1 VTAKLG
7 VKSMSDSLKEITV
20 TGLMSKI
27 FDSYT
32 VTMDDGTE
40 YKLSAIM
47 PWEAVSSD
55 FDSGKFAAVL
65 GKRVSVNGMTDG
77 DTIWD
82 AEIVGET

>member
-47 PWEAVSSD
+47 PWEAVSPD
-55 FDSGKFAAVL
+55 FDSGKFATVL
-65 GKRVSVNGMTDG
+65 GKRVSVSGMTDG
-77 DTIWD
+77 DTIWG
-82 AEIVGET
+82 AKIINET

>member
-1 VTAKLG
+1 MLG

-47 PWEAVSSD
+47 PWEAVSPD
-55 FDSGKFAAVL
+55 FDSGKFAVVL
-65 GKRVSVNGMTDG
+65 GKRVSVSGLTDG
-77 DTIWD
+77 NTIWG
-82 AEIVGET
+82 AEIIEET

>member
-1 VTAKLG
+1 MTAKSG
-7 VKSMSDSLKEITV
+7 MKSMSDSLKEITV

-47 PWEAVSSD
+47 PWEAVSAG
-55 FDSGKFAAVL
+55 FDSGKFAVVL
-65 GKRVSVNGMTDG
+65 GKRVSVSGMTDG
-77 DTIWD
+77 DTIWG
-82 AEIVGET
+82 AEIAEGT